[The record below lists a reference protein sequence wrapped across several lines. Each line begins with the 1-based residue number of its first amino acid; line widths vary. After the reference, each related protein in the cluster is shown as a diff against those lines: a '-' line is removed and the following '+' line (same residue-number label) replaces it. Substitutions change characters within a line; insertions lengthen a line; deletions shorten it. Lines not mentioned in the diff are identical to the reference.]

1 MIRVLT
7 LAGELEFEEADAY
20 TVSPPNLPPGTG
32 NYGSTQLLF
41 PTQTLPGGLKLWKM
55 DPTGEENHTL
65 VAWFSPTGWLA
76 IDFRESEQV
85 TQLPPMGFKATRDE
99 ELGEQEPD
107 ERAHDRH
114 DHPAR
119 TTSRP
124 TPRTTSKP
132 TPTTTP
138 VER

>member
-1 MIRVLT
+1 MIRVIT
-7 LAGELEFEEADAY
+7 IVGEIEFEEADAY

-32 NYGSTQLLF
+32 NFGSTQLPY

-76 IDFRESEQV
+76 IDFRESEPV
-85 TQLPPMGFKATRDE
+85 TQLAPMGFMAANGKE
-99 ELGEQEPD
+99 QGEQQQGEQARVA
-107 ERAHDRH
+107 RAT
-114 DHPAR
+114 P
-119 TTSRP
+119 RP
-124 TPRTTSKP
+124 TPRTTSQP
-132 TPTTTP
+132 TPKATP